1 MWRLNRAY
9 ADTYLTAANPF
20 DEPVRVVAWVQW
32 ENGQRKRI
40 EGSIAPNLTGRW
52 GLNLASTIDGP
63 LPAVLNGSVLVWTDP
78 NVPIERATWDDVPS
92 EGGRSE
98 TTVLEVRCR

>member
-20 DEPVRVVAWVQW
+20 DEPVRVVVVVRW
-32 ENGQRKRI
+32 ENGQQQRV
-40 EGSIAPNLTGRW
+40 EGTIAPGLGRW
-52 GLNLASTIDGP
+52 GLNLADTITGP
-63 LPAVLNGSVLVWTDP
+63 RPAVLNGAVLVWTDP
-78 NVPIERATWDDVPS
+78 NVPVAQATWDGVPS
-92 EGGRSE
+92 EGGTAE